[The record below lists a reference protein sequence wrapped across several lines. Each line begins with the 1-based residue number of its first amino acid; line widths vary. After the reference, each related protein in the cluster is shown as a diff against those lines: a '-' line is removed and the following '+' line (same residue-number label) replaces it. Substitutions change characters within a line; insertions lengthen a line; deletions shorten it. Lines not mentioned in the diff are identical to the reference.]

1 MKDFRPKE
9 WSLAKRI
16 LATVAYFDIF
26 DIPLRES
33 ELSRLIWGSADFN
46 PLELEV
52 ALAEVAVSLKRE
64 NGLYYLRGR
73 EPVAQKLQER
83 ELLKNRLLRRARR
96 SRWIFRSCPFVEFAA
111 VCNYLPIGAVEEYS
125 DIDLLIVTKPGRIF
139 TARLFL
145 TLLAQI
151 GGLRRHHDKVEGRL
165 CLSFYLNRNS
175 LALAPLLLNPHDV
188 YMAYWLLA
196 LLPIYGEAEIGQA
209 LVRENDQWLSAYFD
223 FPASRFHK
231 EMALSGHKNLVGRIL
246 EFILKRGF
254 GSAVE
259 RYLGRYFIKRHER
272 NLENLPEN
280 ASVEVSDQR
289 LKFHNNDKRAYFR
302 DEYERRLKG
311 LQLL

>member
-1 MKDFRPKE
+1 
-9 WSLAKRI
+9 
-16 LATVAYFDIF
+16 
-26 DIPLRES
+26 
-33 ELSRLIWGSADFN
+33 
-46 PLELEV
+46 
-52 ALAEVAVSLKRE
+52 
-64 NGLYYLRGR
+64 
-73 EPVAQKLQER
+73 
-83 ELLKNRLLRRARR
+83 
-96 SRWIFRSCPFVEFAA
+96 
-111 VCNYLPIGAVEEYS
+111 VEENS
-125 DIDLLIVTKPGRIF
+125 DIDLLIVTTPGRIF

-151 GGLRRHHDKVEGRL
+151 SGLRRHHDKVEGRL
-165 CLSFYLNRNS
+165 CLSFYLSRNS

-196 LLPIYGEAEIGQA
+196 LLPIYGDPEITERI
-209 LVRENDQWLSAYFD
+209 VRENHQWLSAYFD
-223 FPASRFHK
+223 LPATRFQK
-231 EMALSGHKNLVGRIL
+231 EMAVSAHKNLLGKIM

-259 RYLGRYFIKRHER
+259 RYLRGYFIKRHDR